1 MVKCL
6 VLYNPVSGGSK
17 KFIKKLSYVEKEL
30 KKQYSIVDIV
40 ATNYAGEASL
50 IAFKACG
57 VYDVLI
63 VSGGDGT
70 FSEVLKGI
78 GENKNSPILGYIPS
92 GSCGDIANNH
102 NIPHNIK
109 KALKVILKGNKKE
122 IDLCKI
128 NDSYFSYVAGIGTY
142 TAGVYNADQNLKIKI
157 GKVAYY
163 LEAIKETFQVKSY
176 NLEVSIGKKVYKEN
190 DVILAL
196 VMNSKSVGGFTYF
209 NYKAKL
215 DDGKV
220 DVFIAGVGTGGTL
233 SGSAKFLKEQNKN
246 IKIVAIEP
254 TKSRVLSSGQSGI
267 HNIQGIGANF
277 VPENFLKEYVDTIE
291 SASDEDSIL
300 YSRLLAKHQGI
311 LVGISSGAALSV
323 AVKMA
328 KQIEN
333 EGKIIVVILPDT
345 GERYLS
351 TELFEG

>member
-1 MVKCL
+1 MKIFDKVEDLIGRTPLLEIKNLNNSLGLKAKILVKL
-6 VLYNPVSGGSK
+6 EYFNPTGSVK
-17 KFIKKLSYVEKEL
+17 DRTALFMIERAEKDGFIKKGATIIEPTSGNTGIGLASLCASRGYKLILTMPNTMSIERIKLIKGYGADVVLTDGKLGMKGAVEKAKEL
-30 KKQYSIVDIV
+30 NNQI
-40 ATNYAGEASL
+40 
-50 IAFKACG
+50 
-57 VYDVLI
+57 
-63 VSGGDGT
+63 
-70 FSEVLKGI
+70 KG
-78 GENKNSPILGYIPS
+78 SYIPS
-92 GSCGDIANNH
+92 QFDNKANIDAH
-102 NIPHNIK
+102 YYTTGP
-109 KALKVILKGNKKE
+109 E
-122 IDLCKI
+122 IWQD
-128 NDSYFSYVAGIGTY
+128 T
-142 TAGVYNADQNLKIKI
+142 
-157 GKVAYY
+157 
-163 LEAIKETFQVKSY
+163 
-176 NLEVSIGKKVYKEN
+176 
-190 DVILAL
+190 
-196 VMNSKSVGGFTYF
+196 
-209 NYKAKL
+209 
-215 DDGKV
+215 DGKV